1 MAGVVLEGVV
11 KAFGDTTVVERLDL
25 EVRDGEFMVLL
36 GPSGCGKTTILRM
49 IAGLE
54 SVSAGNIV
62 IGGRVSNW
70 VHPSERNI
78 AMVFQNYAL
87 YPHMTVARNL
97 GYGLSRQGIDK
108 QKVARAVEEI
118 AQSLGL
124 SGLLNRK
131 PAQLSGGQRQRVALG
146 RAVIRRP
153 QVFLMDEPLSNLDAK
168 LRVDMRNEVV
178 RLQARLGTTTI
189 YVTHDQ
195 IEAMTMGHRVAVMD
209 HGRLEQ
215 VGSPLDLFQRPS
227 NSFVAGFMG
236 HPSINMFRGSL
247 SAGPGSRMFLGEGI
261 RLELRNVDLGAS
273 EVLVGIRP
281 QHLVAVE
288 DARNGGL
295 LGACVGQA
303 TVDFVEHLG
312 TESFALL
319 SMANRA
325 AVAAVDP
332 AAMISRG
339 TEVSLFCKQERV
351 HVFDAVTGRRVSAQ
365 TDGTAGSSE

>member
-97 GYGLSRQGIDK
+97 GYGLSRQGVDK

-332 AAMISRG
+332 
-339 TEVSLFCKQERV
+339 QP
-351 HVFDAVTGRRVSAQ
+351 
-365 TDGTAGSSE
+365 